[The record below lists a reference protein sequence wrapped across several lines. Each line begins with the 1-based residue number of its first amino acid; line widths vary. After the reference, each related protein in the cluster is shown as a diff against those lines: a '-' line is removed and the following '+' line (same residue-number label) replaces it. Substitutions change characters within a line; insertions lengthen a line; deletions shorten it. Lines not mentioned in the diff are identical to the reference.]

1 MTLCCTC
8 GIFGRELPNIWSYTV
23 HVYGS
28 DQPYSF
34 YAQPFKYCSP
44 LCKEEVFLEH
54 TFRHRHVL
62 FCSCHNCISVALIG
76 QILTLTQ
83 TQTLGKDQSTIKV
96 DIPLLI
102 DCTFCA
108 ATGMI
113 AFGAVIGKATPT
125 QLMWLMVALVGATH
139 SSSMVSEFLVGVSAS
154 EAQR

>member
-1 MTLCCTC
+1 
-8 GIFGRELPNIWSYTV
+8 
-23 HVYGS
+23 
-28 DQPYSF
+28 
-34 YAQPFKYCSP
+34 
-44 LCKEEVFLEH
+44 VFLEH

-62 FCSCHNCISVALIG
+62 FCSCHNCISVALIA